1 MGTLPLRACSRDQI
15 SDMVL
20 EDERTGRGIPHISGG
35 FNSKLVARLNR
46 APGDIM
52 GFLEACAMGNQA
64 RVEEL
69 LEKGV
74 DVNTTGVPSDSAL
87 PSDVL
92 SSTSGLMI
100 ATMAQQVEVVERLLE
115 EKDLDVDRRGKNGE
129 TALTIGALQG
139 SDECVSLLLRAGAD
153 VTSVND
159 SGKSALGLA
168 ADHARMEDFLEI
180 AGSLVIAGCRGT
192 DKDWEILGKYPQ
204 KKLLV
209 LLEELRSYK
218 ERNTLKYLARRA
230 VMNALRFS
238 CAQSNP
244 GARISQL
251 ELPRNLKDYLHH
263 PV

>member
-1 MGTLPLRACSRDQI
+1 MG
-15 SDMVL
+15 
-20 EDERTGRGIPHISGG
+20 
-35 FNSKLVARLNR
+35 
-46 APGDIM
+46 
-52 GFLEACAMGNQA
+52 
-64 RVEEL
+64 
-69 LEKGV
+69 KGV
-74 DVNTTGVPSDSAL
+74 DVNTTGVPSSL

-92 SSTSGLMI
+92 SNTSGLMI

-180 AGSLVIAGCRGT
+180 AGCRGT

-209 LLEELRSYK
+209 LLEELRTYK

-230 VMNALRFS
+230 VMNTLRLAS
-238 CAQSNP
+238 VQSNP
-244 GARISQL
+244 GTRISQL
-251 ELPRNLKDYLHH
+251 ELPRNLQDYLHH

>member
-1 MGTLPLRACSRDQI
+1 
-15 SDMVL
+15 
-20 EDERTGRGIPHISGG
+20 
-35 FNSKLVARLNR
+35 
-46 APGDIM
+46 
-52 GFLEACAMGNQA
+52 MGNQA

-74 DVNTTGVPSDSAL
+74 DVNTTGVPSSDL

-92 SSTSGLMI
+92 SNTSGLMI

-129 TALTIGALQG
+129 TALTIGALQVAGPFSKG

-209 LLEELRSYK
+209 LLEELRTYK

-230 VMNALRFS
+230 VMNALRLAS
-238 CAQSNP
+238 AQSNP

-251 ELPRNLKDYLHH
+251 ELPRNLQDYLHPPVLFTH
-263 PV
+263 PEYKFDPKKTNILCNTLLLCS